1 MQTPLVYLAQSS
13 LGIPNT
19 APQKLLS
26 ELQRENFK
34 SGSTYFEE
42 INNPFKNFMINPIT
56 KNQLFDIFNP
66 SFFSANNIGDYS
78 AATNPTTKYDG
89 NENVMSGYL
98 MGVYEIDSVLKII
111 GGFRNELTSIKI
123 NSSSYNNVT
132 KALTPV
138 SDEKRYNSFLP
149 SLQLKYS
156 PLSKLNIR
164 AAYTKTLSRA
174 NLPDLSPSEIVDV
187 TGGQARI
194 TRGNPGLKPTYSNN
208 FDLIG
213 ELFLDNIG
221 QITAGVFYKGIS
233 NYIFR
238 DLFFENISGTNYF
251 VTQPKNL
258 KKASLI
264 GFEAGISKRF
274 SKLKGFWGGF
284 GIDLNFSIINS
295 NLEVP
300 RYSSTGVLVATDKT
314 TLPNQSSLLYNAAVF
329 YEKYGITLRLAGNY
343 RGKSLES
350 INQSLGPDYYLYVDD
365 NLTVDFSGAFS
376 ITKKIKFFTEVRNLT
391 NEPFRQY
398 LGNNKERITNRE
410 WFSVNGQAGIRWS
423 L

>member
-1 MQTPLVYLAQSS
+1 
-13 LGIPNT
+13 
-19 APQKLLS
+19 
-26 ELQRENFK
+26 
-34 SGSTYFEE
+34 
-42 INNPFKNFMINPIT
+42 
-56 KNQLFDIFNP
+56 
-66 SFFSANNIGDYS
+66 
-78 AATNPTTKYDG
+78 
-89 NENVMSGYL
+89 
-98 MGVYEIDSVLKII
+98 
-111 GGFRNELTSIKI
+111 
-123 NSSSYNNVT
+123 
-132 KALTPV
+132 
-138 SDEKRYNSFLP
+138 
-149 SLQLKYS
+149 
-156 PLSKLNIR
+156 
-164 AAYTKTLSRA
+164 LSRA

-258 KKASLI
+258 KKASLT